1 MRIAP
6 VAEVKSKFSKF
17 LTECQNGAVVVT
29 KNGKPT
35 AALIGIHNDDELE
48 RIVLSQSK
56 MLQKLLSRSE
66 KKIKA
71 KGGNRHKDFW
81 REMEKELK

>member
-6 VAEVKSKFSKF
+6 VAEVKSKFSQY
-17 LTECQNGAVVVT
+17 LSECHNGAVVVT

-35 AALIGIHNDDELE
+35 AALVPINNDDDLE

-56 MLQKLLSRSE
+56 MLQRLLERSG
-66 KKIKA
+66 KKIRS
-71 KGGNRHKDFW
+71 KGGLRHDEFW
-81 REMEKELK
+81 AEMEK